1 MAAPGHTPP
10 AAGRGRS
17 RPLSRRA
24 HERLL
29 TLPSFGWLL
38 VFFMTPALIIFV
50 ISFRTADVTGGIGGG
65 WTFAHWSA
73 WLHAD
78 VRVLTARTVRVSA
91 LTTAACLA
99 LGIPMAWFMA
109 RASAAW
115 RGTLLLL
122 VIVPFWTNFLI
133 RIFAWKV
140 LLNQDGLISRLAR
153 ALHLIGGG
161 DTLLYHSGSVL
172 LVLVY
177 THLPFAILPLYAAAE
192 KFDFS
197 LLDAA
202 RDLGASAARAF
213 VSIFLPGIGAGIG
226 AAALMV
232 FVSALGNYLVPEIV
246 GGHESDMIGNRI
258 AQRAFA
264 DRNLPEAS
272 ALASGLAL
280 AAVLLSAGL
289 RSARAQRPDTSDSSD
304 TSGSRSPLR
313 TTRSLP

>member
-1 MAAPGHTPP
+1 MAALAHTPSST
-10 AAGRGRS
+10 ARSEAGQRV
-17 RPLSRRA
+17 RA
-24 HERLL
+24 SHEWPL
-29 TLPSFGWLL
+29 TLPSLGWLCL
-38 VFFMTPALIIFV
+38 FFVAPALIIFV
-50 ISFRTADVTGGIGGG
+50 ISFRTPDVTGGIGGG
-65 WTFAHWSA
+65 WTLANWSA
-73 WLHAD
+73 WLHGD
-78 VRVLTARTVRVSA
+78 VRVLTLRTVWISA
-91 LTTAACLA
+91 LTTVTCLA
-99 LGIPMAWFMA
+99 LGIPVAWFMA

-122 VIVPFWTNFLI
+122 VIIPFWTNFLI

-140 LLNQDGLISRLAR
+140 LLNQDGLITRLAR
-153 ALHLIGGG
+153 ALHLIGDG

-192 KFDFS
+192 KFDFT

-202 RDLGASAARAF
+202 RDLGASATRAF
-213 VSIFLPGIGAGIG
+213 ISIFLPGIGAGIG

-280 AAVLLSAGL
+280 AAVLLAAL
-289 RSARAQRPDTSDSSD
+289 AWRWQRKGNPQSSPV
-304 TSGSRSPLR
+304 TP
-313 TTRSLP
+313 